1 VVTAAY
7 AAAGRGEPVGTDDL
21 LAGAQR
27 EYRKAGRL
35 VLTDDTAW

>member
-7 AAAGRGEPVGTDDL
+7 AAAGRGSAVTTDDL
-21 LAGAQR
+21 LAGARR

-35 VLTDDTAW
+35 VPGEMGW